1 MFADSLIDSNW
12 AQTSRRGWTT
22 IASFALQAAVV
33 GMLLMLPLI
42 YTEGLPQ
49 LKLLAS
55 PGMVAPAPPPGPPP
69 EISPARRSEAP
80 VSNLQ
85 DGVLMGITRIPRAI
99 PAIDD
104 GGIAPSDN
112 APDWTVIG
120 STGINRSGPGVPFA
134 LNGNS
139 NWVPPAPKPVG
150 HAPLRLSN
158 VMQGYLV
165 HKVEPTYPALARTA
179 RIQGSVELRA
189 IISKEGTI
197 ENLRVVSGHPML
209 AQAAL
214 EAVRQ
219 WRYRPYILNGE
230 PMEVDT
236 QVTVNF
242 VLSGN

>member
-22 IASFALQAAVV
+22 VASFALQTAAV

-69 EISPARRSEAP
+69 AMSARHRSEAP
-80 VSNLQ
+80 VSNFRN
-85 DGVLMGITRIPRAI
+85 GFLMSPKRIPAGINRV
-99 PAIDD
+99 DD
-104 GGIAPSDN
+104 GGMAP
-112 APDWTVIG
+112 PDLGRPDVIG
-120 STGINRSGPGVPFA
+120 GNGTPGNTPGVPFG
-134 LNGNS
+134 LGNNS
-139 NWVPPAPKPVG
+139 NWIPPAPKPVAR
-150 HAPLRLSN
+150 APLRLSN
-158 VMQGYLV
+158 IMQGYLV
-165 HKVEPTYPALARTA
+165 HRVEPTYPALARTA
-179 RIQGSVELRA
+179 HIQGPVELRA

-230 PMEVDT
+230 PMEVET

-242 VLSGN
+242 VLSSN